1 MPHSAFTVL
10 VLGTLA
16 AAAARAQAP
25 AVGPGGD
32 PSVASDTI
40 YRLAVTPAD
49 YPDESYV
56 YLLDDGVV
64 RFEADGRGTRT
75 YRQVV
80 QILDQDGVEAWGEL
94 SFSYSGSRE
103 KLTVNWARVL
113 RPDGTVV
120 SERPTHEQESDVPA
134 ALEYPVYS
142 DTKVRRATLGG
153 LAPGLLVDYSY
164 TVETREPVM
173 PGDFFTA
180 WNVTNA
186 RPTRRSRLI
195 VDVPAS
201 LAPRIR
207 ERNVRFERR
216 ITVAHGRRVYEWD
229 AQDVPK
235 PPAREPFAADSDTVR
250 VRLAVASPLRWA
262 DVARWYA
269 GLVRGRFAVTPAL
282 DARLADAVKGAATAL
297 DSLRAVHRWVAQDFR
312 YVSVALGLAGYQP
325 RPPSATLETMYGDCK
340 DKATLF
346 IALAQRMGFR
356 AYPVLLSASGGI
368 DSTLPTTQAFDHMIA
383 AVALDSGRVRA
394 GGATNDSVNGRA
406 SSGAVALDSGR
417 VRAGGATDDSV
428 NGRASSAA
436 VALDSGRVRAGGA
449 TNDSVNGRAS
459 SGAVERRGGYLYLD
473 LTADEIPVGQLPE
486 SEYGEF
492 ALVVHPDGG
501 GEAVT
506 LPLDSAAANG
516 TSDSLVG
523 ELRADGSF
531 AGRLTTTL
539 TGRMGEG
546 LRRALSHG
554 VNARQRDEFARDLA
568 NGAFEGAAGD
578 SLQLF
583 DGRDLGATPRISVA
597 IRGARAAS
605 PAGGGSIFRL
615 PLRPLFSAELVSDV
629 ESHVPRH
636 YPIAVAAV
644 IGPAVYAE
652 DYRITLPPGWRAQLP
667 AGVTATSVYGRYRSS
682 YLQDGRTLTVERRVE
697 GARGV
702 EPPDRVAELLAFVR
716 AIAQDD
722 ARLIVLTH

>member
-1 MPHSAFTVL
+1 MPRSAFTVL

-25 AVGPGGD
+25 AVGPAGD

-40 YRLAVTPAD
+40 YRLAVDPAD
-49 YPDESYV
+49 YPDESFV
-56 YLLDDGVV
+56 YLLDDGIV

-75 YRQVV
+75 YRQVI

-120 SERPTHEQESDVPA
+120 SGRPTHEQESDVPA

-164 TVETREPVM
+164 TVETRDPVM

-201 LAPRIR
+201 LTPRLR
-207 ERNVRFERR
+207 ERNVRFARR
-216 ITVAHGRRVYEWD
+216 TTVAHGRRVFEWD

-235 PPAREPFAADSDTVR
+235 PAAREPFAADSDTVR
-250 VRLAVASPLRWA
+250 VRLAVASPLGWA

-269 GLVRGRFAVTPAL
+269 GLVKGRFETTPAL
-282 DARLADAVKGAATAL
+282 DARLADAVKGATTAL
-297 DSLRAVHRWVAQDFR
+297 DSLKAVHRWVAQDFR

-325 RPPSATLETMYGDCK
+325 RPPAATLETMYGDCK

-346 IALAQRMGFR
+346 IALARRMGFR

-368 DSTLPTTQAFDHMIA
+368 DSTMPTTQAFDHMIA

-394 GGATNDSVNGRA
+394 GGATNESVSGRA
-406 SSGAVALDSGR
+406 SA
-417 VRAGGATDDSV
+417 
-428 NGRASSAA
+428 
-436 VALDSGRVRAGGA
+436 
-449 TNDSVNGRAS
+449 
-459 SGAVERRGGYLYLD
+459 GAVERPAGYLYVD

-492 ALVVHPDGG
+492 ALVVHPDGR

-523 ELRADGSF
+523 ELGADGSF

-539 TGRMGEG
+539 TGRMEEG
-546 LRRALSHG
+546 LRRALSHALS
-554 VNARQRDEFARDLA
+554 ARQRDEFARDLA

-578 SLQLF
+578 SLQVF

-597 IRGARAAS
+597 IRGARAVS
-605 PAGGGSIFRL
+605 PAGGGSILRL
-615 PLRPLFSAELVSDV
+615 PLRPLFSAQLVSDV
-629 ESHVPRH
+629 ESHVPRR
-636 YPIAVAAV
+636 YPISVTAV

-682 YLQDGRTLTVERRVE
+682 YVQDGRTLRVERHVE

-702 EPPDRVAELLAFVR
+702 EPPDRVAELVAFVR

-722 ARLIVLTH
+722 ARLIVLEH

>member
-1 MPHSAFTVL
+1 MPHSVATVL
-10 VLGTLA
+10 LLA
-16 AAAARAQAP
+16 GLAAAARAQAP
-25 AVGPGGD
+25 AVTPAGD

-40 YRLAVTPAD
+40 YRLAVKAAD
-49 YPDESYV
+49 YPDEPFV
-56 YLLDDGVV
+56 YLLDDGIV
-64 RFEADGRGTRT
+64 RIEADGRGTRT
-75 YRQVV
+75 YRQVI

-120 SERPTHEQESDVPA
+120 SERPAHEQESDVPA

-164 TVETREPVM
+164 TVETRDPVM
-173 PGDFFTA
+173 PGDFYTA
-180 WNVTNA
+180 WSVTNS

-201 LAPRIR
+201 LTPRIR

-216 ITVAHGRRVYEWD
+216 TTVAHGRRVYEWD

-250 VRLAVASPLRWA
+250 VRLAVASPHTWA

-269 GLVRGRFAVTPAL
+269 GLVKDRFAVTPAV
-282 DARLADAVKGAATAL
+282 DARLADAVKNAATAL
-297 DSLRAVHRWVAQDFR
+297 DSLKAAHRWVAQDFR
-312 YVSVALGLAGYQP
+312 YVSVALGIAGYQP
-325 RPPSATLETMYGDCK
+325 RLPAATLETMYGDCK

-346 IALAQRMGFR
+346 IALAQRMGFH
-356 AYPVLLSASGGI
+356 AYPVLLSASVGI
-368 DSTLPTTQAFDHMIA
+368 DSTLPTPQAFDHMIA
-383 AVALDSGRVRA
+383 AVALDAGRVRA
-394 GGATNDSVNGRA
+394 GGATNDSASGRA
-406 SSGAVALDSGR
+406 SSGAL
-417 VRAGGATDDSV
+417 
-428 NGRASSAA
+428 
-436 VALDSGRVRAGGA
+436 
-449 TNDSVNGRAS
+449 
-459 SGAVERRGGYLYLD
+459 ERPGGYLFVD
-473 LTADEIPVGQLPE
+473 LTDDEVPVGQLPE

-492 ALVVHPDGG
+492 ALVVHPDGR

-506 LPLDSAAANG
+506 LPLDSAAANR
-516 TSDSLVG
+516 TTDSLVG
-523 ELRADGSF
+523 ELSPDGTFS
-531 AGRLTTTL
+531 GRLTTTL
-539 TGRMGEG
+539 AGRSEEG

-554 VNARQRDEFARDLA
+554 VNAHQRDEFARDLA

-583 DGRDLGATPRISVA
+583 DGRDLGAAPRISVA
-597 IRGARAAS
+597 IRSGKATT
-605 PAGGGSIFRL
+605 PAGAGSILRL
-615 PLRPLFSAELVSDV
+615 PLRPVFSAEQVSDV
-629 ESHVPRH
+629 ESHVPRR
-636 YPIAVAAV
+636 YPIAVADV

-667 AGVTATSVYGRYRSS
+667 AGVTATSVYGRYHSS
-682 YLQDGRTLTVERRVE
+682 YVQEGRTLRVERRVE

-702 EPPDRVAELLAFVR
+702 EPPDRVAELVAFMR

-722 ARLIVLTH
+722 ARLIMLEH

>member
-1 MPHSAFTVL
+1 MPHGVSTVL
-10 VLGTLA
+10 LLA
-16 AAAARAQAP
+16 GLAAAARAQAP
-25 AVGPGGD
+25 VVTPAGD

-40 YRLAVTPAD
+40 YRLAVKPAD
-49 YPDESYV
+49 YPDEPYV
-56 YLLDDGVV
+56 YLLDDGMV
-64 RFEADGRGTRT
+64 RIEADGRGTRT
-75 YRQVV
+75 YRQVI

-120 SERPTHEQESDVPA
+120 SERPAHEQESDVPA

-164 TVETREPVM
+164 TVETRDPVM
-173 PGDFFTA
+173 PGDFYTA
-180 WNVTNA
+180 WSVTNS

-201 LAPRIR
+201 LTPRIR

-216 ITVAHGRRVYEWD
+216 TTVAHGRRVYEWD

-250 VRLAVASPLRWA
+250 VRLAVASPHTWA

-269 GLVRGRFAVTPAL
+269 GLVRDRFAVTPAL
-282 DARLADAVKGAATAL
+282 DARLADAVKDAPTAL
-297 DSLRAVHRWVAQDFR
+297 DSLKAAHRWVAQDFR
-312 YVSVALGLAGYQP
+312 YVSVALGIAGYQP
-325 RPPSATLETMYGDCK
+325 RLPAATLETMYGDCK

-346 IALAQRMGFR
+346 IALAQRMGFH

-368 DSTLPTTQAFDHMIA
+368 DSTLPTPQAFDHMIA
-383 AVALDSGRVRA
+383 AVALDA
-394 GGATNDSVNGRA
+394 
-406 SSGAVALDSGR
+406 GR
-417 VRAGGATDDSV
+417 VRAGGATDDSASGRASSGAV
-428 NGRASSAA
+428 DIVSGRARAGGGTDDSVSGRASSAA
-436 VALDSGRVRAGGA
+436 VDRP
-449 TNDSVNGRAS
+449 
-459 SGAVERRGGYLYLD
+459 GGYLFVD
-473 LTADEIPVGQLPE
+473 LTDDEVPVGQLPE

-492 ALVVHPDGG
+492 ALVVHPDGR

-506 LPLDSAAANG
+506 LPLDSATANR
-516 TSDSLVG
+516 TTDSLVG
-523 ELRADGSF
+523 ELSPDGTFS
-531 AGRLTTTL
+531 GRLTTTL
-539 TGRMGEG
+539 AGRSEEG

-554 VNARQRDEFARDLA
+554 VNAHQRDEFARDLA

-597 IRGARAAS
+597 IRSGKAATPAGAAS
-605 PAGGGSIFRL
+605 ILRL
-615 PLRPLFSAELVSDV
+615 PLRPVFSAEQVSDV
-629 ESHVPRH
+629 ETHVPRR
-636 YPIAVAAV
+636 YPIAVADV

-667 AGVTATSVYGRYRSS
+667 AGVTATSVYGRYSSS
-682 YLQDGRTLTVERRVE
+682 YVQDGRTLRVVRRVE

-702 EPPDRVAELLAFVR
+702 EPPDRVAELVAFMR

-722 ARLIVLTH
+722 ARLIMLEH